1 MGGLSKGILL
11 NLDIFTIMIRYDK
24 IGDGYNTTRKADPY
38 LTSRLLHF
46 LQPGAGKQYLDIGCG
61 TGNYT
66 TALADEGFH
75 FTGIDPSEK
84 MLAEGRARN
93 QKITWISGIAEQI
106 PVGDARFDG
115 AIATLTIHHWTNLEK
130 AFLEI
135 SRILSSTGRL
145 VIFTA
150 TPEQME
156 GYWLKHYFP
165 QMIRDC
171 IVQMPSFERVE
182 TAIMAAG
189 LEVISTEKY
198 FVQDDLQDH
207 FLYVGKRNPDF
218 YFNETNRKGISAFA
232 ALSNIVEV
240 DTGLQQLK
248 QDVADKTFD
257 SVRKSYENDL
267 GDYLFVVVGKKG
279 G

>member
-1 MGGLSKGILL
+1 
-11 NLDIFTIMIRYDK
+11 MIRYDK
-24 IGDGYNTTRKADPY
+24 IGEGYNTTRKADPY
-38 LTSRLLHF
+38 LTSRLLNF
-46 LQPGAGKQYLDIGCG
+46 LKPETGKPYLDIGCG

-66 TALADEGFH
+66 TALVDKGFD

-84 MLAEGRARN
+84 MLAEARARS
-93 QKITWISGIAEQI
+93 QKTTWINGTAEQI
-106 PVGDARFDG
+106 PVADATFDG
-115 AIATLTIHHWTNLEK
+115 AIATLTIHHWANLEK

-135 SRILSSTGRL
+135 SRVLSSTGRL

-171 IVQMPSFERVE
+171 MIQMPSFERLEEV
-182 TAIMAAG
+182 IMAAG

-207 FLYVGKRNPDF
+207 FLYVGKRNPGF
-218 YFNETNRKGISAFA
+218 YFSETNRKGISAFA
-232 ALSNIVEV
+232 ALSNIIEVE
-240 DTGLQQLK
+240 TGLQQLK
-248 QDVADKTFD
+248 QDVADKTFNA
-257 SVRKSYENDL
+257 VRESYENDL